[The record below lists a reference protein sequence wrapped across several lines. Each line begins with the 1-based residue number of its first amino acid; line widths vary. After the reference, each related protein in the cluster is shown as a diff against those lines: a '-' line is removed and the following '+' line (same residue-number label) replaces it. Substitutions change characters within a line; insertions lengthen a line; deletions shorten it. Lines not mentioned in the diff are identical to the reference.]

1 MLLKIL
7 NCDTIISPVVGDKC
21 LCLTYYVHFTGIKDV
36 TDCKNVRSGKLQTDD
51 TETQSDSQTD
61 A

>member
-1 MLLKIL
+1 MLFKIL
-7 NCDTIISPVVGDKC
+7 NCDTIIAPVVGDKC
-21 LCLTYYVHFTGIKDV
+21 LCLTYYVHLAGIKEAIDY
-36 TDCKNVRSGKLQTDD
+36 KNVRSGKLQTDD